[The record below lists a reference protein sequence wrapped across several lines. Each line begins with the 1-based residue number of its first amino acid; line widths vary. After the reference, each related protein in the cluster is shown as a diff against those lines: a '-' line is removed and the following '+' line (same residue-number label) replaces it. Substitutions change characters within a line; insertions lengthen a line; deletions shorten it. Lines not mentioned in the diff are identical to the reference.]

1 MSYFRSYFEKNNTLL
16 KDSRVN
22 TSKNPTTEIF
32 YGSGF
37 SKFIFKVDLTK
48 LKEKI
53 TNNELIVNS
62 NTKHTLHLTNTI
74 FGDEGLKGLN
84 RTTGRD
90 RATSFKLIIFK
101 ITQYW
106 DEGIGFDY
114 QDLSYDFVDGNKT
127 YDERPSNWYYRTTM
141 NSWGTAGIYSTTPTI
156 IGEQT
161 FDNGNEDLNVDITT
175 YVNQILEGG
184 VNQGMGIAFDIV
196 YQDLN
201 VDRDQSVAFFT
212 KYTQTFFEPYVESY
226 FDDVIKDNRSN
237 FVEKQNQNL
246 YLYVTKGGNY
256 YNLDNTPTVNISDST
271 KSSITGL
278 SALSSTLIKK
288 GVYKVTFNINNIS
301 CDGKKFFYDRWSNLS
316 LNGSSLSDV
325 TQKFVPNPIT
335 NGFTIGE
342 NQTELERYSF
352 QFFGVKFG
360 EKIKRGDIR
369 KITIT
374 MRSINTPKTVI
385 LDELYYRMYVLEG
398 RTQVNVHD
406 WTLIDKTN
414 NENSFHFDT
423 SCYIPREYHIELK
436 GKTHT
441 EEIHYKEPIKFEII
455 SEK

>member
-53 TNNELIVNS
+53 TNDELIINP

-90 RATSFKLIIFK
+90 RATSFKLIVFK

-127 YDERPSNWYYRTTM
+127 YDERPSNYYYRTTM
-141 NSWGTAGIYSTTPTI
+141 NSWGTPGIYSTSPTI

-246 YLYVTKGGNY
+246 YY
-256 YNLDNTPTVNISDST
+256 LD
-271 KSSITGL
+271 K
-278 SALSSTLIKK
+278 
-288 GVYKVTFNINNIS
+288 
-301 CDGKKFFYDRWSNLS
+301 
-316 LNGSSLSDV
+316 
-325 TQKFVPNPIT
+325 
-335 NGFTIGE
+335 
-342 NQTELERYSF
+342 
-352 QFFGVKFG
+352 
-360 EKIKRGDIR
+360 
-369 KITIT
+369 
-374 MRSINTPKTVI
+374 
-385 LDELYYRMYVLEG
+385 
-398 RTQVNVHD
+398 H
-406 WTLIDKTN
+406 
-414 NENSFHFDT
+414 
-423 SCYIPREYHIELK
+423 
-436 GKTHT
+436 
-441 EEIHYKEPIKFEII
+441 
-455 SEK
+455 